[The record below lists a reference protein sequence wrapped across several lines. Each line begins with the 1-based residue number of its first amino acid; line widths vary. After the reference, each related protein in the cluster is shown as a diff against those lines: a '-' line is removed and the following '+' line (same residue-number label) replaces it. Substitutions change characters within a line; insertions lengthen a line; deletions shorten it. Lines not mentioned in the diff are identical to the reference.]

1 MMKSK
6 AYKLML
12 FLQIFF
18 YCSQGQNRVYGL
30 ISIEEE
36 GLKKSDVYIY
46 DGNSRFLT
54 ASDEEGFYEFFTE
67 KKTMNIVFLLVG
79 SHFIQKEVDIIENT
93 EVNIYFRKQTKI
105 LSEVIIQGQKIR
117 EFQLKRLKD
126 VEGTSI
132 FSGKKTEVILVNQS
146 MANLASNNAR
156 QLYNQISGLNIYQND
171 DAGIQL
177 HIGGRGLDPNRT
189 SNFNTRQN
197 EYDISAD
204 VLGYPESYYTPP
216 PEALK
221 EIQIIRG
228 AASLQYGT
236 QFGGLINF
244 IMKNPSNK
252 KVEFLTRNTIGSN
265 KLFTNYTSLSG
276 KNKKFSYYSYYNL
289 KTGEGFRDNSKFKS
303 NNFYVH
309 LGNEISKTT
318 KITGEISYLSYLA
331 KQPGGLSDRM
341 FKTNPL
347 QSNRTRNW
355 FGLDWLL
362 YNFKLYH
369 NFSAKSTFSLSVFGL
384 NAERNTLGFRSNRVD
399 QIDPFTERDLI
410 KGSFRNYGAE
420 IKYLN
425 NYKLSNKKG
434 VFVIGGKFY
443 RSRSTSNQG
452 PGSNGTDPDFNF
464 YFNLFPNYTNQ
475 SNYIYPNKNIA
486 IFGEN
491 IFYIN
496 KKLSVTPGLRFEN
509 ILTRSQGS
517 YKQINL
523 DGAGN
528 VIYNHTKY
536 ENRNN
541 KRSFVLFGIGTSLK
555 PRKELELY
563 NNISQNYKSVTFTDI
578 SIINPAYSINPDIS
592 DERGITLDLGI
603 RGNIKDFFAFD
614 VTLFNLLYN
623 DRIGFSQKGFKDGS
637 VKSERGNIGD
647 ASIYG
652 LESNI
657 DFDLNKLIVGNDN
670 MILNYFINTAFIDSK
685 YTSSKQN
692 GVVGNKV
699 EFVPKINF
707 KTGIKYGFDNFIFN
721 LQYTYISK
729 QFTDASNAKEG
740 NVSGIIG
747 EIPNY
752 YLIDF
757 SLSYMYRKIRF
768 EGGINNLTNNFYFT
782 RRATGYPGPGIIP
795 SPPRNTYLTLQII
808 I

>member
-1 MMKSK
+1 MKSK

-79 SHFIQKEVDIIENT
+79 SHFIQKEVDIIANT

-452 PGSNGTDPDFNF
+452 PGSNGIDSDFNF

>member
-1 MMKSK
+1 
-6 AYKLML
+6 
-12 FLQIFF
+12 
-18 YCSQGQNRVYGL
+18 
-30 ISIEEE
+30 
-36 GLKKSDVYIY
+36 
-46 DGNSRFLT
+46 
-54 ASDEEGFYEFFTE
+54 
-67 KKTMNIVFLLVG
+67 
-79 SHFIQKEVDIIENT
+79 
-93 EVNIYFRKQTKI
+93 
-105 LSEVIIQGQKIR
+105 
-117 EFQLKRLKD
+117 
-126 VEGTSI
+126 
-132 FSGKKTEVILVNQS
+132 
-146 MANLASNNAR
+146 
-156 QLYNQISGLNIYQND
+156 
-171 DAGIQL
+171 
-177 HIGGRGLDPNRT
+177 
-189 SNFNTRQN
+189 
-197 EYDISAD
+197 
-204 VLGYPESYYTPP
+204 
-216 PEALK
+216 
-221 EIQIIRG
+221 
-228 AASLQYGT
+228 
-236 QFGGLINF
+236 
-244 IMKNPSNK
+244 
-252 KVEFLTRNTIGSN
+252 
-265 KLFTNYTSLSG
+265 
-276 KNKKFSYYSYYNL
+276 
-289 KTGEGFRDNSKFKS
+289 
-303 NNFYVH
+303 
-309 LGNEISKTT
+309 
-318 KITGEISYLSYLA
+318 
-331 KQPGGLSDRM
+331 
-341 FKTNPL
+341 
-347 QSNRTRNW
+347 
-355 FGLDWLL
+355 
-362 YNFKLYH
+362 
-369 NFSAKSTFSLSVFGL
+369 
-384 NAERNTLGFRSNRVD
+384 
-399 QIDPFTERDLI
+399 
-410 KGSFRNYGAE
+410 
-420 IKYLN
+420 
-425 NYKLSNKKG
+425 
-434 VFVIGGKFY
+434 
-443 RSRSTSNQG
+443 
-452 PGSNGTDPDFNF
+452 
-464 YFNLFPNYTNQ
+464 
-475 SNYIYPNKNIA
+475 
-486 IFGEN
+486 
-491 IFYIN
+491 
-496 KKLSVTPGLRFEN
+496 VTPGLRFEN

-795 SPPRNTYLTLQII
+795 SPPRNTYLTLQITI
-808 I
+808 

>member
-79 SHFIQKEVDIIENT
+79 SHFIQKEVDIIANT

-369 NFSAKSTFSLSVFGL
+369 NFSAKSTFSLNVFGL

-452 PGSNGTDPDFNF
+452 PGSNGIDSDFNF

-795 SPPRNTYLTLQII
+795 SPPRNTYLTLQITI
-808 I
+808 

>member
-79 SHFIQKEVDIIENT
+79 SHFIQKEVDIIANT

-452 PGSNGTDPDFNF
+452 PGSNGIDSDFNF